1 MKNHFTEENISE
13 AFETA
18 RQKQLPI
25 LIDFWAPG
33 CKGCRKMDISTYQDP
48 KALSYIEDTFIFI
61 KFNVMAKNKVPRG
74 TFHSSAVLWTPCF
87 MVYANDG
94 TEIRKVTGYLSPDQF
109 IDEMDLGRA
118 MALLF
123 KAKARD
129 ALNLLEG
136 LSISSS
142 GDTII
147 QEVLY
152 WCGVAAFFL
161 QQRAPESLYP
171 YWEKLMQEYPGST
184 WAERADCLSIQ
195 MY

>member
-1 MKNHFTEENISE
+1 MKNYFTEENISE
-13 AFETA
+13 AFEMA

-33 CKGCRKMDISTYQDP
+33 CKGCMKMDISTYQDT
-48 KALSYIEDTFIFI
+48 KVLTYIEETFIFI
-61 KFNVMAKNKVPRG
+61 KFNVMGKNKIPRG
-74 TFHSSAVLWTPCF
+74 TFHSSTVLWTPCF

-123 KAKARD
+123 KSKSRE

-136 LSISSS
+136 LAISSS
-142 GDTII
+142 KDTII
-147 QEVLY
+147 QEALY

-161 QQRAPESLYP
+161 QKRVPDSLYP
-171 YWEKLMQEYPGST
+171 YWEKLMLEYPGGI

-195 MY
+195 M